1 MSTVQKIC
9 SVLDRHPIGL
19 GSQEL
24 PRYAFG
30 EFFRR
35 TRYTLSEF
43 SGRVAEYRKLQLA
56 LADLRNSCS
65 HATSLDEVVGAA
77 RSNSIFRSD
86 QKQAEIVS
94 LLRILQKNPP
104 HYVCEIGSASGGTLF
119 LFAKVCSPDALIV
132 SIDLGLTFE
141 RSVVHSHIGNGQQ
154 QLVSIRADSRAP
166 GTICRVRSLL
176 RGHKLDLLFI
186 DGDHSYDGVKADF
199 NNYSPLVREG
209 GFTVFHDIVPD
220 FRNQFGTP
228 TEKDTGEVPRF
239 WREIKQHQKTTEII
253 EDGKQDGYG
262 IGIVHM

>member
-1 MSTVQKIC
+1 MSSVQKIG

-19 GSQEL
+19 GPQEL

-35 TRYTLSEF
+35 VAEYKR
-43 SGRVAEYRKLQLA
+43 RVAEYRKLQLA
-56 LADLRNSCS
+56 LVDLRNSCS

-77 RSNSIFRSD
+77 CSNSIFPSI

-94 LLRILQKNPP
+94 LLRILQKPPP
-104 HYVCEIGSASGGTLF
+104 HYVCEIGSAAGGTLF
-119 LFAKVCSPDALIV
+119 LFAKVCCPDALIV

-141 RSVVHSHIGNGQQ
+141 RSVVHSHMGNRQQ
-154 QLVSIRADSRAP
+154 RLVSIRADSRAP
-166 GTICRVRSLL
+166 GTVRRVRSLL
-176 RGHKLDLLFI
+176 RGHKLDVLFI
-186 DGDHSYDGVKADF
+186 DGDHSYEGVKADF

-220 FRNQFGTP
+220 FRTRFGTP
-228 TEKDTGEVPRF
+228 TDSDTGEVPRF

-253 EDGKQDGYG
+253 EDVQQDGFG
-262 IGIVHM
+262 IGVVHM